1 MIHVDVGIAGGG
13 IIGLSTALELAGA
26 GLRVIVFERGR
37 VMKEASWAAAGML
50 AANDPENP
58 PELQPLAEL
67 SQSLYPQFLST
78 VKNLSGEEIA
88 VRTTT
93 AIQRISHLPAGF
105 TALDSDDLVPGL
117 ETANGAYFTLQEQSI
132 DPRDLARALPMAVKA
147 AGAIILEETPV
158 TDVVEHDGYVEIHSG
173 TCSWQ
178 ADSFIN
184 CCGSWAGHLSGLPV
198 SPRKGQVALV
208 RHEGEPQLQVVLRTP
223 EIYLVPR
230 GDGRIVIGAT
240 VEDAGF
246 DKEVDEAAI
255 HSLLDKAAA
264 LWPPIKTAQLIET
277 WAGLRPASLD
287 ELPVLDRSGAHSWI
301 AAGHFRNGILLA
313 PGTARLLRQMILGE
327 ALSIDLVAYRCGR
340 FALSAVHL

>member
-13 IIGLSTALELAGA
+13 IIGLSAALELAGA

-58 PELQPLAEL
+58 ADLGPLSEL
-67 SQSLYPQFLST
+67 SLSLYPQFLST
-78 VKNLSGEEIA
+78 VKKLSGEEIA

-93 AIQRISHLPAGF
+93 AIQRVSHPQTGF
-105 TALDSDDLVPGL
+105 TALDSDHLVPGL
-117 ETANGAYFTLQEQSI
+117 EVANGAFASLCEQSI

-147 AGAIILEETPV
+147 AGALILEETPV
-158 TDVVEHDGYVEIHSG
+158 TAVAEYDGYVEIRSG
-173 TCSWQ
+173 SCSWQ
-178 ADSFIN
+178 ADNFIN
-184 CCGSWAGHLSGLPV
+184 CCGAWAGHLSGLPV
-198 SPRKGQVALV
+198 SPRKGQMALV
-208 RHEGEPQLQVVLRTP
+208 RHAGEPQLQVVLRTP

-230 GDGRIVIGAT
+230 GDGRILIGAT

-246 DKEVDEAAI
+246 DKEVDEAKI

-264 LWPPIKTAQLIET
+264 LWPPIQTAEIIET
-277 WAGLRPASLD
+277 WAGLRPASID
-287 ELPVLDRSGAHSWI
+287 ELPVLDRYGAHSWV

-327 ALSIDLVAYRCGR
+327 ALSIDLAAYRCGR